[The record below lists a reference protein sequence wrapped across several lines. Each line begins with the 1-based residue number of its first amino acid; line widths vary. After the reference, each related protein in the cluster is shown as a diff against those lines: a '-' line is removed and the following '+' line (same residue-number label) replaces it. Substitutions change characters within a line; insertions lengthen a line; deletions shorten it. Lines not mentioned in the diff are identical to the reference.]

1 MDKVLVPT
9 EGHLDAATGFV
20 VFRMLQET
28 AVQQGQKDQL
38 LKQGISDYE
47 KDMHQKGSR
56 YPGGD
61 PLDLGMGL
69 RICHFYTHEKW
80 SVLIEF
86 WDGHIHQHDQDGLRP
101 ISHIIYAAA
110 IIPESTLV

>member
-80 SVLIEF
+80 S
-86 WDGHIHQHDQDGLRP
+86 
-101 ISHIIYAAA
+101 
-110 IIPESTLV
+110 